1 MAASCDRTDTV
12 TDTPTRIAQAA
23 LSVILEHG
31 VRGTTYRRVAAQAQL
46 SPGTLTYRFKS
57 IDALLI
63 DAFTFMIDEIS
74 HAFHQR
80 LAQAEDIDGAC
91 EAVADLICGNIW
103 ATPNH
108 LTLSFELYALAS
120 RQETYRALLQEWMS
134 RSRAALHRHFSAE
147 TAWTLDVLIEGFTI
161 HNFFNSRPMSREKI
175 LLAITRLVR
184 E

>member
-1 MAASCDRTDTV
+1 MADTQTRKDNATDTH
-12 TDTPTRIAQAA
+12 TKIARAA
-23 LSVILEHG
+23 LDTVLEYG
-31 VRGTTYRRVAAQAQL
+31 VRGATYRRVAAQAQL
-46 SPGTLTYRFKS
+46 SPGTLTYRYKS

-120 RQETYRALLQEWMS
+120 RQEAYRALLQEWMS
-134 RSRAALHRHFSAE
+134 RSRAALHRHFNAE
-147 TAWTLDVLIEGFTI
+147 TAWTLDVLIEGYTI

-175 LLAITRLVR
+175 LLAIARLVR

>member
-1 MAASCDRTDTV
+1 MAVSCDREDNGTDTR
-12 TDTPTRIAQAA
+12 TRIAQAT
-23 LSVILEHG
+23 LTVILEHG
-31 VRGTTYRRVAAQAQL
+31 VRGATYRRVAAQAQL
-46 SPGTLTYRFKS
+46 SPGTLTYRYKS

-63 DAFTFMIDEIS
+63 DAFIVMIDEIS

-80 LAQAEDIDGAC
+80 LAQAEDIDDAC

-120 RQETYRALLQEWMS
+120 RQEAYRALLQEWMS
-134 RSRAALHRHFSAE
+134 RSRAALHRHFSEE
-147 TAWTLDVLIEGFTI
+147 TSWTLDVLIEGYTI
-161 HNFFNSRPMSREKI
+161 HNFFNRHPMSREKI
-175 LLAITRLVR
+175 LQAIARLVR

>member
-1 MAASCDRTDTV
+1 MAASCNRTDIV

-23 LSVILEHG
+23 LNVILEHG
-31 VRGTTYRRVAAQAQL
+31 VRGTTYRRVAARAQL
-46 SPGTLTYRFKS
+46 SLGTLTYRYKN

-63 DAFTFMIDEIS
+63 DAFTFMINEIS

-80 LAQAEDIDGAC
+80 LAQAEDIDSAC

-134 RSRAALHRHFSAE
+134 RSRTALHRHFNEE
-147 TAWTLDVLIEGFTI
+147 TAWTLDVLIEGYTI
-161 HNFFNSRPMSREKI
+161 HNFFNHHPMSWEKI